1 MTPRPAKSLQV
12 PRAVT
17 RTTLFHSPHATA
29 LVHADAAADIKRTA
43 DTNEAAPVA
52 NGSGP
57 GNFPSFAELE
67 AAMVEKRRTLAAEF
81 IRQDGFYCAPS
92 NQVPTRHLPATS
104 THACGRRIGPDPPD
118 GSSSR
123 HITLAHN
130 QVPTEDILS
139 DDFVFMGP
147 IVGPLAKTD
156 YLGTVGVFRVYDAF
170 PDMRVRA
177 SDFSQDPIDS
187 DRFWATIHVDG
198 TNTGAPL
205 DLGTATVPPTGK
217 KMVAGPQAVSVTFD
231 KDDKICKLTGGYVVD
246 NRQVHIAAYPMTTA
260 PWPHTAIR
268 AYVRG
273 GSAAPPIS
281 NPTPVP
287 LTPRRGAC
295 DRTRTVRTAR
305 CSR

>member
-1 MTPRPAKSLQV
+1 MPAAYEAIERTSLYTHC
-12 PRAVT
+12 R
-17 RTTLFHSPHATA
+17 
-29 LVHADAAADIKRTA
+29 
-43 DTNEAAPVA
+43 
-52 NGSGP
+52 
-57 GNFPSFAELE
+57 
-67 AAMVEKRRTLAAEF
+67 
-81 IRQDGFYCAPS
+81 
-92 NQVPTRHLPATS
+92 NQVS
-104 THACGRRIGPDPPD
+104 
-118 GSSSR
+118 
-123 HITLAHN
+123 
-130 QVPTEDILS
+130 TEDLLS

-147 IVGPLAKTD
+147 IVGPLSKTD
-156 YLGTVGVFRVYDAF
+156 YLGTVGVFKVYDAF

-177 SDFSQDPIDS
+177 SDFTQDPLDG
-187 DRFWATIHVDG
+187 DRFWATIHVEG

-246 NRQVHIAAYPMTTA
+246 NRQVRIAAYPMTPA
-260 PWPHTAIR
+260 SWPHTAIR

-273 GSAAPPIS
+273 GSAAPPI

-295 DRTRTVRTAR
+295 CDRTRTVRTAR

>member
-1 MTPRPAKSLQV
+1 MPAAYGAIERTSLYTHY
-12 PRAVT
+12 R
-17 RTTLFHSPHATA
+17 
-29 LVHADAAADIKRTA
+29 
-43 DTNEAAPVA
+43 
-52 NGSGP
+52 
-57 GNFPSFAELE
+57 
-67 AAMVEKRRTLAAEF
+67 
-81 IRQDGFYCAPS
+81 
-92 NQVPTRHLPATS
+92 NQVS
-104 THACGRRIGPDPPD
+104 
-118 GSSSR
+118 
-123 HITLAHN
+123 
-130 QVPTEDILS
+130 TEDLLS

-147 IVGPLAKTD
+147 IVGPLSKTD
-156 YLGTVGVFRVYDAF
+156 YLGTVGVFKVYDAF

-177 SDFSQDPIDS
+177 SDFTQDPLDG
-187 DRFWATIHVDG
+187 DRFWATIHVEG

-246 NRQVHIAAYPMTTA
+246 NRQVCITAYPMTPA
-260 PWPHTAIR
+260 SWPHTAIR
-268 AYVRG
+268 AHVRG
-273 GSAAPPIS
+273 GSAAPPI